1 MADLPEA
8 LDAALSDHY
17 SVRADFKSP
26 VESTRGLK
34 ARMRAL
40 EKAHGSKKA
49 AAEAA
54 GVPPNTW
61 YRWGTGKQK
70 PGADSLGKVGAA
82 HLALIRAAKVASK
95 GAPSSIAIEATVA
108 CVPVGPTRKDDSKAR
123 YYNGGQASATAAHR
137 WFKADKLTG
146 PQLRDIVGTWAA
158 GKSPQAVA
166 DVLLDEI
173 QRAYGSRF
181 EFEGND
187 VNIEIS

>member
-1 MADLPEA
+1 MTDLPEA
-8 LDAALSDHY
+8 LDAALGDHY

-54 GVPPNTW
+54 GVKPGTW
-61 YRWGTGKQK
+61 YRWGTGKQQ

-82 HLALIRAAKVASK
+82 NLALIRAAKVASK
-95 GAPSSIAIEATVA
+95 GAPSLIQIQAEVA
-108 CVPVGPTRKDDSKAR
+108 CMAVDPRRKGSNK
-123 YYNGGQASATAAHR
+123 YNSQAYR
-137 WFKADKLTG
+137 WFRADSLTG

-187 VNIEIS
+187 VNVQIS